1 MIETI
6 SATGWMVVVSMFW
19 GGTNPLLKHGTS
31 GLDGVKQPTWVSFF
45 HSNALCG

>member
-1 MIETI
+1 
-6 SATGWMVVVSMFW
+6 MVVVSMLW